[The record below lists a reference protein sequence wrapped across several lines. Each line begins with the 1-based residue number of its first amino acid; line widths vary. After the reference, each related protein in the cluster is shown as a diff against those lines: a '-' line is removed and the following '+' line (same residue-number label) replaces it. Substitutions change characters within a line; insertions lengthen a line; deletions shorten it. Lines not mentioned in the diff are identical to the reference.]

1 MTRPS
6 LLAIGSAAVA
16 GCIVLA
22 LGIIATPP
30 SPSLRPHSSGDAALA
45 RTVEQTARAEGALDR
60 LSVGYIDLRSG
71 GTAIT
76 TGFGADDD
84 TEYEIGSV
92 TKTFT
97 GHLFAIAIDRGEVS
111 PTETLA
117 KVFPVLDGTPAGSAT
132 LVSLSNHTS
141 GLPSLDEASTPR
153 VLLDTIT
160 NSNPYRGSV
169 HDLLEQAGRQQ
180 LSDAGTFRYSN
191 LGMSLLGQAL
201 AERAG
206 IDYPALL
213 QDRIF
218 EPLQMTQ
225 TRISLDGTDLQ
236 DPTTGYSATG
246 VPQAPWSIAAF
257 APAGGIRS
265 TLGDM
270 TKYLRALLDGSVPGA
285 AAMDRHSDKGGIDE
299 GYAWTIIDQE
309 DGPTLTLHNGQTG
322 GFASFLVLDREG
334 GRGTIVLSNTA
345 AQLPGVAVNLIE
357 KGITE

>member
-6 LLAIGSAAVA
+6 PAAIGAAAVA
-16 GCIVLA
+16 ACIVLA
-22 LGIIATPP
+22 LGIVVTPP

-45 RTVEQTARAEGALDR
+45 RTVEEDARAGGALDR
-60 LSVGYIDLRSG
+60 LSVAYIDLASED
-71 GTAIT
+71 AAVT

-97 GHLFAIAIDRGEVS
+97 GHLFAIAIERDEVA

-117 KVFPVLDGTPAGSAT
+117 EIFPVLDGTPAGAVT
-132 LVSLSNHTS
+132 LVGLSNHTS

-160 NSNPYRGSV
+160 NRNPYRGSV
-169 HDLLEQAGRQQ
+169 NDLLEQAGRQQ
-180 LSDAGTFRYSN
+180 ASEPGTFRYSN

-206 IDYPALL
+206 VEYPELV
-213 QDRIF
+213 QERIF
-218 EPLQMTQ
+218 DPLQMTQ
-225 TRISLDGTDLQ
+225 SRMSFDGTDLQ
-236 DPTTGYSATG
+236 QPTTGYSATG
-246 VPQAPWSIAAF
+246 VPQEAWSIAAF

-270 TKYLRALLDGSVPGA
+270 TKYLRALLDGTAPGA
-285 AAMDRHSDKGGIDE
+285 EAMDRHPGDGGIDE

-322 GFASFLVLDREG
+322 GFASFLILDRAG
-334 GRGTIVLSNTA
+334 GRGAIVLSNTA
-345 AQLPGVAVNLIE
+345 AQLPAVAVNLIE
-357 KGITE
+357 KGITK